1 MAAQTEVGVK
11 LLCVKLINVIAE
23 TFTDELVNK
32 LAKKYFELLFVS
44 LNGLVAETLI
54 NELVDKLVEGEVE
67 VMGMKRGVN
76 AKTFG
81 DSMFDI

>member
-1 MAAQTEVGVK
+1 M
-11 LLCVKLINVIAE
+11 
-23 TFTDELVNK
+23 
-32 LAKKYFELLFVS
+32 LFVR
-44 LNGLVAETLI
+44 LNGVVAETLG
-54 NELVDKLVEGEVE
+54 NELVDKLGEGEVE

>member
-1 MAAQTEVGVK
+1 M
-11 LLCVKLINVIAE
+11 
-23 TFTDELVNK
+23 
-32 LAKKYFELLFVS
+32 LFVR
-44 LNGLVAETLI
+44 LAGVVAETLG

-67 VMGMKRGVN
+67 LLGMKREGVN

>member
-1 MAAQTEVGVK
+1 
-11 LLCVKLINVIAE
+11 
-23 TFTDELVNK
+23 
-32 LAKKYFELLFVS
+32 LLFVR
-44 LNGLVAETLI
+44 LTGVVAETLD

-67 VMGMKRGVN
+67 LLGTKREGVN

>member
-1 MAAQTEVGVK
+1 MAAQTEVEVK
-11 LLCVKLINVIAE
+11 LLYVKLINVITE
-23 TFTDELVNK
+23 TFADELVYK
-32 LAKKYFELLFVS
+32 LAREQFELLFVR
-44 LNGLVAETLI
+44 LNGVIAETLG

-81 DSMFDI
+81 DSMFDA

>member
-1 MAAQTEVGVK
+1 M
-11 LLCVKLINVIAE
+11 
-23 TFTDELVNK
+23 
-32 LAKKYFELLFVS
+32 LFV
-44 LNGLVAETLI
+44 GLTGVVAETLG

-67 VMGMKRGVN
+67 VMGMKGGVN

>member
-1 MAAQTEVGVK
+1 M
-11 LLCVKLINVIAE
+11 
-23 TFTDELVNK
+23 
-32 LAKKYFELLFVS
+32 LFVS

-67 VMGMKRGVN
+67 VMGMKGGMN
-76 AKTFG
+76 NKTFG